1 MVDVANESEI
11 VPIRNIHWSKQIET
25 VVAQEG
31 EKCRGLA
38 WLHQHSEERY
48 TRYNNNI
55 QIPSIVLSTLT
66 GATSL
71 SSTALFGEENGPTAS
86 KFLGFVSIG
95 VGIINTLGNYFSFA
109 RKSEAHHIAYL
120 NYSKLF
126 TMVRIELALP
136 VDERTDADNLLKT
149 LRKEMDHLAE
159 ITPLPPKQI
168 LDDFVKKF
176 KDYTDVSKPSETNG
190 LAKIDIFTELP
201 KKSNIGRNNTTGILL
216 SSSTV
221 TPRQSSTPPIITRQA
236 TPEPRTDET
245 V

>member
-1 MVDVANESEI
+1 MVDVDNESET

-168 LDDFVKKF
+168 LDDFTTKF
-176 KDYTDVSKPSETNG
+176 KDYKDISKPSETNG
-190 LAKIDIFTELP
+190 LAKIDVYTDTS
-201 KKSNIGRNNTTGILL
+201 KNSNTSRSTTGILL
-216 SSSTV
+216 SSTTV
-221 TPRQSSTPPIITRQA
+221 TPRQASTPVVITRQV
-236 TPEPRTDET
+236 TPDPKVET